1 MKSTRVAQ
9 EQLLAL
15 QQIDSDLMQI
25 EHKLKSLP
33 LAKELDL
40 ATQALVNSKNLL
52 VAAET
57 ERSDIKHE
65 LSRSEVDVEQVVS
78 RIEKDEK
85 RLSSG
90 AGTPKELE
98 QIQHELASLAK
109 RRSELEE
116 VELEI
121 MERLEGLDS
130 RIKALTDEIS
140 KSESETESIKLKLA
154 AEVEN
159 LNVAK
164 EMDAQER
171 ITLAAQ
177 INPELLQLY
186 EKIRSNSDGIG
197 AARLQGDKCEGCH
210 LTMNAAEIT
219 RIKSLPDDELV
230 RCEECRRIL
239 IRVN

>member
-33 LAKELDL
+33 LANELDL

-98 QIQHELASLAK
+98 QTQHELASLAK
-109 RRSELEE
+109 RRSELED
-116 VELEI
+116 VEFEI

-130 RIKALTDEIS
+130 RIKVLTDEIS
-140 KSESETESIKLKLA
+140 KSESETETLKMKLA

-159 LNVAK
+159 LNAAK
-164 EMDAQER
+164 EKDAQER
-171 ITLAAQ
+171 NTLAAQ
-177 INPELLQLY
+177 IDPELLQLY

>member
-1 MKSTRVAQ
+1 MKSSRVAQ

-33 LAKELDL
+33 LANELDL

-98 QIQHELASLAK
+98 QTQHELASLAK
-109 RRSELEE
+109 RRSELED
-116 VELEI
+116 VEFEI

-130 RIKALTDEIS
+130 RIKVLTDEIS
-140 KSESETESIKLKLA
+140 KSESETETLKMKLA

-159 LNVAK
+159 LNAAK
-164 EMDAQER
+164 EKDAQER
-171 ITLAAQ
+171 NTLAAQ
-177 INPELLQLY
+177 IDPELLQLY